1 MFDYIYEWDNLKED
15 SPEEDVR
22 NYWLYTYGAFGCYN
36 GLWFACRVARK
47 NTNGA
52 PYSVIAV
59 PISTSENFDVYPP
72 GEIRVTDMDVLY
84 SVFPNGQSIEYYISR
99 SMRRKAIT
107 DKMLNGALSR
117 SLNTEIVGAPR
128 KLMSSVKRAA
138 NRQDKEE
145 IYVVEDEMIKDKV
158 VAIELPHTAD
168 IIEKLWNSNDWSIQ
182 EVSQLLGISYNP
194 SHGKKERML
203 QAELLGDRDITLMC
217 RRKLTKRLITAANKF
232 GESVK
237 HISTSIDVID
247 RGLSYEKEDE
257 SNVDNVQSITT
268 GEDQIRTTI
277 NEQ

>member
-22 NYWLYTYGAFGCYN
+22 NYWLFTYGAFGCYR
-36 GLWFACRVARK
+36 GLWFACRVSRK

-52 PYSVIAV
+52 PFSVIPV
-59 PISTSENFDVYPP
+59 PISTSENFDVYPQ
-72 GEIRVTDMDVLY
+72 GEVLVTDMDVLY

-99 SMRRKAIT
+99 SMRRKQIT
-107 DKMLNGALSR
+107 DRMLNGALHR
-117 SLNTEIVGAPR
+117 SLNTEIIGAPR
-128 KLMSSVKRAA
+128 KMMQAVKRAA
-138 NRQDKEE
+138 NRQDKDE
-145 IYVVEDEMIKDKV
+145 IYVVEGELKDQV
-158 VAIELPHTAD
+158 FAVNLPQTAD

-257 SNVDNVQSITT
+257 PNVDNVQSTTT
-268 GEDQIRTTI
+268 GENQIQRTTD
-277 NEQ
+277 EQ